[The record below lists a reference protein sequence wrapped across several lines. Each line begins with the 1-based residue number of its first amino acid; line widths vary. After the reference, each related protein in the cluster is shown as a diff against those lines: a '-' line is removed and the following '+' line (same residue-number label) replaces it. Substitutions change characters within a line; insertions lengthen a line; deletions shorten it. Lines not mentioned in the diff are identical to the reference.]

1 MVKHVIK
8 GPRERLSA
16 ARGYVVLDEDLA
28 FLEQPLRNQN
38 FMVTTLPSGM
48 LHEDVLK
55 LLSNRVFITK
65 NFEPFEYDAPVH
77 DFGLISVRS
86 LRLLEPAQEDSPT
99 AKVISRAWKDF
110 SLTSERFRYLLRL
123 QPSGEHV
130 FERLE

>member
-28 FLEQPLRNQN
+28 FLEQPLKNHN

-55 LLSNRVFITK
+55 LLSNRVLITK

-77 DFGLISVRS
+77 DVGLISVRS
-86 LRLLEPAQEDSPT
+86 LPLVDPQT